1 MELANVFE
9 TVSDDLLWNELLSK
23 SKAEVEL
30 NSKNLVQLPRREIHW
45 SQSQLRTHESDEYDF
60 LPEHHATSGQISVA

>member
-30 NSKNLVQLPRREIHW
+30 NSKNLVQVGIYHI
-45 SQSQLRTHESDEYDF
+45 SYD
-60 LPEHHATSGQISVA
+60 I